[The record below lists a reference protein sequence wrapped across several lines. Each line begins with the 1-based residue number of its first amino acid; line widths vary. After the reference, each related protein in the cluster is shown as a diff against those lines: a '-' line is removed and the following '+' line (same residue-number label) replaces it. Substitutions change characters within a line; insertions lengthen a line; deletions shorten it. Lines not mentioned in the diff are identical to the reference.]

1 MHTKQTTMNQE
12 ERKQIVE
19 LVKQE
24 VVPAMGC
31 TEPMAVALAVAKSR
45 EILGDMPKQIEV
57 WLSVSMLKNAMG
69 VGIPGTNMVGLPIA
83 IALGAYVGR
92 SEYKLEVL
100 KDTTP
105 EAVEAS
111 RQFINEQR
119 IQIHSKKDTS
129 EKLYIEVVSHNGD
142 DKVKVIITGDH
153 THFSFIAK
161 NGQTLLEDSQKTSE
175 NGERPILKLTMR
187 QVYDFAMTAPLEEI
201 DFIRKTA
208 EINRKAA
215 EMSLRGNYG
224 HALGKTIF
232 LEHKSQF
239 FGDGIYAKILAYT
252 SAACD
257 ARMAGTKVPVMSNS
271 GSGNQGI
278 AATLPVW
285 VYATERLKTDEEL
298 IRALMLSH
306 LTVIYIKQSFGRLS
320 PLCGCVVAAT
330 GSACGITYLMGGGYD
345 QVVYAIKNMIANIT
359 GMICD
364 GAKPS
369 CSLKVA
375 TGVSTAILS
384 AMLAIENESVTSV
397 EGIIDDDIE
406 KCVQNMAN
414 IGLHGMA
421 ETDNLVLEMMT
432 QK

>member
-1 MHTKQTTMNQE
+1 MIAP
-12 ERKQIVE
+12 QIPR
-19 LVKQE
+19 
-24 VVPAMGC
+24 PAPSAITRVC
-31 TEPMAVALAVAKSR
+31 NTVTAL
-45 EILGDMPKQIEV
+45 
-57 WLSVSMLKNAMG
+57 LKNAINFHLG
-69 VGIPGTNMVGLPIA
+69 TAWFPILSLSLYVVLCVKLSLSHLIVLTAFLSDQVLKGRIPDLRL
-83 IALGAYVGR
+83 IALCHILFLSFRG
-92 SEYKLEVL
+92 
-100 KDTTP
+100 
-105 EAVEAS
+105 
-111 RQFINEQR
+111 
-119 IQIHSKKDTS
+119 SKKDTS

-153 THFSFIAK
+153 THFSFISK

-187 QVYDFAMTAPLEEI
+187 QVYDFSMTAPLEEI

-232 LEHKSQF
+232 MEHKSQI

-257 ARMAGTKVPVMSNS
+257 ARMAGAKVPVMSNS

-330 GSACGITYLMGGGYD
+330 GSACGITYLMGGDYD

-384 AMLAIENESVTSV
+384 AMLAIENESVSSV

>member
-257 ARMAGTKVPVMSNS
+257 ARMAGAKVPVMSNS